1 MAIAVSQAGP
11 VAAPK
16 RHSQFYLGWKRFSKN
31 YFAVA
36 GLVWVAIFFIVG
48 IIGPWIAPY
57 SYKDADFLAMHT
69 GPSWKHLFGTDTV
82 GYDVFSQILFSIR
95 YALEIALGATC
106 VSFVI
111 GVILGLWAGLAGGIA
126 DVIIMRGVDFMF
138 ALPSFFFALILVVL
152 LGKGLGPMMLAIGV
166 PGWAGYARLIRS
178 LVLSMRNGEMVEA
191 ARALGASQSHIA
203 FKYMF
208 PNVVG
213 SMVVSLAFGIPY
225 DLTAQAGLS
234 IVGMGLNPPMPSF
247 GNMLAAAGENI
258 LGFPWLLYFPA
269 GIFAITLLSF
279 LFVADGLQEAF
290 SPKGGM

>member
-111 GVILGLWAGLAGGIA
+111 GVILGLWAGLAWHRGRHHHARRRFHVCAAVILLCA
-126 DVIIMRGVDFMF
+126 DPGRLAGQRSWADDVSHWC
-138 ALPSFFFALILVVL
+138 PW
-152 LGKGLGPMMLAIGV
+152 LGWV
-166 PGWAGYARLIRS
+166 RS
-178 LVLSMRNGEMVEA
+178 IDTV
-191 ARALGASQSHIA
+191 
-203 FKYMF
+203 
-208 PNVVG
+208 
-213 SMVVSLAFGIPY
+213 
-225 DLTAQAGLS
+225 AGLEH
-234 IVGMGLNPPMPSF
+234 
-247 GNMLAAAGENI
+247 A
-258 LGFPWLLYFPA
+258 
-269 GIFAITLLSF
+269 
-279 LFVADGLQEAF
+279 QR
-290 SPKGGM
+290 